1 MPGGVNPRL
10 RLSRNASTSAT
21 AAYYEARKLT
31 NPPGSLYDYNDAKR
45 GLEPPAERRARQQR
59 DNRRPA
65 KPPSHPN
72 KRVALPPKRDSDPLC
87 RASKKGRQLLF
98 LHHAFERLSLL
109 AVRLVKG
116 FRGRGK
122 PL

>member
-1 MPGGVNPRL
+1 VPGGVNPRL

-65 KPPSHPN
+65 KPPSHQTNVSPFRQN
-72 KRVALPPKRDSDPLC
+72 ATATHFKPEL
-87 RASKKGRQLLF
+87 RQLHLGS
-98 LHHAFERLSLL
+98 ATQRPISLSE
-109 AVRLVKG
+109 VSRR
-116 FRGRGK
+116 FMH
-122 PL
+122 